1 MNCGVGFRCYSDP
14 MLLWLCY
21 GPAATA
27 PLGPLAWEPPYAPGE
42 ALERQKKKKKKKRK
56 KNLGLG
62 LVPSVLFF
70 PGRLSVWM

>member
-1 MNCGVGFRCYSDP
+1 

-42 ALERQKKKKKKKRK
+42 ALERQKKKKEKEEEESWTWPCAKCP
-56 KNLGLG
+56 
-62 LVPSVLFF
+62 VF
-70 PGRLSVWM
+70 PRTS